1 VTPKVDLRSLAHP
14 IERIRMQL
22 HLSRRALVTAT
33 AALATAATLAA
44 YALASTPN
52 QGNRLEAG
60 FTTSVAVVN
69 NQIATYGIIQVIA
82 TGSGTVEG
90 FGPATLTAG
99 LTQDRTVTTC
109 GPGSG
114 VDQIHYR
121 IVTADGTLILRVS
134 STRCLDADGAPV
146 GRGTFV
152 VDGAASSGVF
162 ADATGD
168 GDFQTIVGPT
178 SNRATFSGKLKV
190 AG

>member
-1 VTPKVDLRSLAHP
+1 VAPKDELRSLAHP
-14 IERIRMQL
+14 IERISMHL
-22 HLSRRALVTAT
+22 HLSRRALVTAA
-33 AALATAATLAA
+33 AALATAGALAA

-52 QGNRLEAG
+52 QGNRLDAA

-69 NQIATYGIIQVIA
+69 NQLATYGIIQVIA

-114 VDQIHYR
+114 VDQVHYR
-121 IVTADGTLILRVS
+121 IVAAAGTMILRVS
-134 STRCLDADGAPV
+134 STRCLDPDGTPV

-162 ADATGD
+162 AGATGD
-168 GDFQTIVGPT
+168 GDFQTIVGAT
-178 SNRATFSGKLKV
+178 SNKATFNGKLKL